1 MKKRTSVSEEIW
13 EEIKKEYISTN
24 TSFRQLEQKYGVSFT
39 QIQGRAKRGNW
50 IEDREA
56 FKSNRTEKS
65 LDSICEQ
72 QVADITKAMKVAD
85 KLLDKI
91 SEAVEVVEP
100 ADTQSIKQLTGAI
113 KDLKEIGIFRADM
126 DRREQMARIAKL
138 EKEAKEEQTDTTIT
152 VRFESTEEYA
162 D

>member
-13 EEIKKEYISTN
+13 EEIKMEYISTN
-24 TSFRQLEQKYGVSFT
+24 TSFRQLESKYGVSYT
-39 QIQGRAKRGNW
+39 QIQGRAKRGKW
-50 IEDREA
+50 LEDREK

-113 KDLKEIGIFRADM
+113 KDLKEIGVFRADM

-138 EKEAKEEQTDTTIT
+138 EKEAKEEQTDTEIT
-152 VRFESTEEYA
+152 VVIKGGEDYA